1 MIASGVTGVG
11 DKVISGWSFQGS
23 YTVHSGFP
31 LTPTSSVSSNV
42 GRQDTNRADRLCNG
56 NLDGSSR
63 NINRWFD
70 TSCFVNHAFGR
81 FGNSGNGVIVGPGV
95 NNFDLTLMKNTPISM
110 GKREPLNLQF
120 RAEFF
125 NAFNH
130 ASFGD
135 PNLAAGTAQFGLIR
149 STRIGGREIQL
160 ALKVMF

>member
-1 MIASGVTGVG
+1 M
-11 DKVISGWSFQGS
+11 
-23 YTVHSGFP
+23 
-31 LTPTSSVSSNV
+31 
-42 GRQDTNRADRLCNG
+42 
-56 NLDGSSR
+56 
-63 NINRWFD
+63 
-70 TSCFVNHAFGR
+70 
-81 FGNSGNGVIVGPGV
+81 IVGPGV